1 MQATYVQ
8 AGEGVE
14 FLAASDISRGD
25 VVVQG
30 DLVGIATADV
40 STGELGTV
48 TLDGV
53 FDFVKDSAVTVSAGA
68 KVYWDSVN
76 SLAVTTATGNKL
88 IGKAIEAVGTG
99 VTSVRVRL
107 SQ

>member
-48 TLDGV
+48 TVDGV
-53 FDFVKDSAVTVSAGA
+53 FDVVKDSGATISVGA

-76 SLAVTTATGNKL
+76 SLAVVAASGNKL
-88 IGKAIEAVGTG
+88 IGKATEAAGSG
-99 VTSVRVRL
+99 VTLIRVRL